1 MKLKDLMKA
10 MQAIEEDRS
19 LSVEVVTS
27 ALKEA
32 LTKAYRKHVE
42 MPDALVEVEVNEHDG
57 EIKVFRQKTVVENVS
72 DEQKIEGVSVGL
84 KVGSYF

>member
-1 MKLKDLMKA
+1 MKLKDLLKA
-10 MQAIEEDRS
+10 MQAIEEDRA

-42 MPDALVEVEVNEHDG
+42 MPDAEVEVLVDESTG
-57 EIKVFRQKTVVENVS
+57 EIKVYRQKMVVETVED
-72 DEQKIEGVSVGL
+72 DEFEISVE
-84 KVGSYF
+84 